1 MQVKEKKFLNKLP
14 VPVPGSMIGRN
25 TTLTYQL
32 RKRNG
37 INQGDS
43 HTSVFESSS
52 THSSF
57 LAVKMSNP
65 QAKDL
70 QLQRPSAHRG
80 KSSEKN
86 QRPGQVLWNLVNK
99 LRSRARVTSC
109 LDDAA
114 NPMPLTWRR
123 GNRAVTTLLQKR
135 RYDNGRGVTL

>member
-14 VPVPGSMIGRN
+14 VPVPGSMIERN

-32 RKRNG
+32 RTRNG

-43 HTSVFESSS
+43 HTSVSESWS

-65 QAKDL
+65 RAKYL

-80 KSSEKN
+80 KKQEPEA
-86 QRPGQVLWNLVNK
+86 RAGALEPGEQAEEQT
-99 LRSRARVTSC
+99 RCDFMSR
-109 LDDAA
+109 
-114 NPMPLTWRR
+114 
-123 GNRAVTTLLQKR
+123 
-135 RYDNGRGVTL
+135 